1 MSGKSVAY
9 LVPAALFATDNRVGV
24 GVATKTNALM
34 DQLVY
39 HELPR
44 LREALGGELRYA
56 ALKGYEHYPCLRKL
70 ERFASEFDA
79 RSDAERV
86 GAAAVLLAWVAQSSW
101 GDLDAV
107 NLHWRRDVRAG
118 VQASQADCTRRR
130 CRYYPNLCYLHGV
143 RRRAAS
149 AHIVVTNHALLFR
162 DVVAQGG
169 ILPPL
174 RHWIVDEAHA
184 AESEARKQLT
194 VGAAHTEL
202 STVLSALHKGR
213 AGLLESVRRAVH
225 GGEGAEGLASL
236 LGALQDEAQRASTL
250 SDSLFGFVKD
260 LAPLADNADYDRA
273 DLWVSDQVRETGP
286 WGVVASTGRS
296 LARRL
301 DTLVTRGRELIT
313 ALEEWGAD
321 LAEQQADLAGL
332 LSRLA
337 EQLDGLV
344 AVVDGENADLVYAVS
359 LDRRPD
365 ADVERLTAARLDVGE
380 VLADD
385 LYPRVHSVVFTSATM
400 ATGDSFEHFARAV
413 GLDRTGSDT
422 WRSLKL
428 ASSYDFERQMAVFVP
443 TGMSEPQSA
452 RLPGRTGAAARGRA
466 PRDGRQRTDALHQ
479 PARHGAAARCA

>member
-1 MSGKSVAY
+1 MARAVLHAFETAGNVAIEAGTGVGKSVAY
-9 LVPAALFATDNRVGV
+9 LVPAAVFATDNRVGV

-44 LREALGGELRYA
+44 LREALGGELRYV

-79 RSDAERV
+79 RSDTERV

-202 STVLSALHKGR
+202 SAVLSALHKGR
-213 AGLLESVRRAVH
+213 SGLLESVRRAVH
-225 GGEGAEGLASL
+225 GGEGAEG
-236 LGALQDEAQRASTL
+236 
-250 SDSLFGFVKD
+250 
-260 LAPLADNADYDRA
+260 
-273 DLWVSDQVRETGP
+273 W
-286 WGVVASTGRS
+286 
-296 LARRL
+296 RL
-301 DTLVTRGRELIT
+301 CSGHSKTRPRGR
-313 ALEEWGAD
+313 
-321 LAEQQADLAGL
+321 
-332 LSRLA
+332 
-337 EQLDGLV
+337 
-344 AVVDGENADLVYAVS
+344 
-359 LDRRPD
+359 RRCRTPC
-365 ADVERLTAARLDVGE
+365 
-380 VLADD
+380 
-385 LYPRVHSVVFTSATM
+385 SA
-400 ATGDSFEHFARAV
+400 S
-413 GLDRTGSDT
+413 
-422 WRSLKL
+422 
-428 ASSYDFERQMAVFVP
+428 
-443 TGMSEPQSA
+443 
-452 RLPGRTGAAARGRA
+452 
-466 PRDGRQRTDALHQ
+466 
-479 PARHGAAARCA
+479 